1 LGRTTKEKNQF
12 FGLIMNS
19 LDLSKVY
26 GFKSLMTSQHYLMG
40 ALGDESSKHNYLS
53 PFSLTDLH
61 EYEKVC
67 FLSHLSLSHM
77 PLSNFHFEAK

>member
-1 LGRTTKEKNQF
+1 
-12 FGLIMNS
+12 MNS

-40 ALGDESSKHNYLS
+40 APGDESSKQNYLS

-61 EYEKVC
+61 EYLIYK
-67 FLSHLSLSHM
+67 FR
-77 PLSNFHFEAK
+77 